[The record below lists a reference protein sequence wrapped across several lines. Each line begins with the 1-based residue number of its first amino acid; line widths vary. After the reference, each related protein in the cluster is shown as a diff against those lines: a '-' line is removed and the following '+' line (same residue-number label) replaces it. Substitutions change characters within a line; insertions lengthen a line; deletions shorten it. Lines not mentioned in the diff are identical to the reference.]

1 MRQMARYGL
10 YRLLGVCVVFLLA
23 TATGWS
29 QYITWLVRE
38 WSYPLIRE
46 SRATGVSADGSVV
59 VGWYYTGYW
68 YPFRWTASGGMQE
81 LSSYGYGG
89 GANGVSAD
97 GSVVVGWVW
106 EDAKRYPR
114 AVRWTAVGAMRYLD
128 TRPGGYWSEA
138 LGVSANG
145 SVVVGWAQNAAGYGR
160 AFRWTAA
167 GGMKYLGTLGGDW
180 SVAYGV
186 SADGSVVVGEAENA
200 ALDTRAFRWTGSGGM
215 QDLGTLGG
223 AWSAAY
229 GVSADGSVVVGA
241 AYNAAGQ
248 LRAFRWT
255 SSGGMQDLGT
265 LGGHESAA
273 YGVSADGSVV
283 VGWAENAAGQLHAF
297 VWTAAGGMKDLD
309 TFYLPDY
316 FRYDGWYL
324 AAYAISADGRYIVG
338 NGYNASSGRIVG
350 FSLKTMAVIR
360 GTLTLGDYGGDPSL
374 VPVSVRLRKEGG
386 SEETRTIYTD
396 RNGNYSLWLEP
407 GTYEVSFKAS
417 HWLRVNLKGVTLGP
431 ADEVTG
437 QDATLTNGDI
447 DGDNEVTLF
456 DFGAL
461 VAAFGSISGDS
472 NWNPD
477 ADLDGDAEVTLFDF
491 GILVQNFGAIGDE

>member
-1 MRQMARYGL
+1 
-10 YRLLGVCVVFLLA
+10 
-23 TATGWS
+23 
-29 QYITWLVRE
+29 
-38 WSYPLIRE
+38 
-46 SRATGVSADGSVV
+46 
-59 VGWYYTGYW
+59 
-68 YPFRWTASGGMQE
+68 
-81 LSSYGYGG
+81 
-89 GANGVSAD
+89 
-97 GSVVVGWVW
+97 
-106 EDAKRYPR
+106 
-114 AVRWTAVGAMRYLD
+114 
-128 TRPGGYWSEA
+128 
-138 LGVSANG
+138 
-145 SVVVGWAQNAAGYGR
+145 
-160 AFRWTAA
+160 
-167 GGMKYLGTLGGDW
+167 
-180 SVAYGV
+180 
-186 SADGSVVVGEAENA
+186 
-200 ALDTRAFRWTGSGGM
+200 M

-223 AWSAAY
+223 HESAAY

-309 TFYLPDY
+309 TFYLPDD

-324 AAYAISADGRYIVG
+324 TAGAISADGRYIVG
-338 NGYNASSGRIVG
+338 YRFNDSSGRAVG
-350 FSLKTMAVIR
+350 FWLKTMAVIR

-386 SEETRTIYTD
+386 SEETRTIFTD

-417 HWLRVNLKGVTLGP
+417 HWLRVSLTGVTLGP

-456 DFGAL
+456 DFGEL
-461 VAAFGSISGDS
+461 VAAFGSRTGDS

-491 GILVQNFGAIGDE
+491 GVLVQNFGAIGDE